1 MVSPLKADSGQAWG
15 RVGAVTSELSAL
27 RAIHRTAAATD
38 TSSRS
43 SDSKT
48 AAIPVWALRGDCA
61 GAGAP
66 RAAGEGRGRRRG
78 ATVGPRGGGAGPGR
92 RNFPRLRFG
101 SGPESR
107 PQLGPQAGWCGRCSA
122 RLWVR
127 PGSACPAPRG
137 DLRGLGVAA
146 GEAEGRESGPTV
158 KVNNSPERGPDC
170 IFLDKHIIF

>member
-107 PQLGPQAGWCGRCSA
+107 PQSGTTGLVVWEVQRSA
-122 RLWVR
+122 M
-127 PGSACPAPRG
+127 GAPRLG
-137 DLRGLGVAA
+137 LSCPEARPAGTGGRG
-146 GEAEGRESGPTV
+146 GRD
-158 KVNNSPERGPDC
+158 RGPGERPDGEGE
-170 IFLDKHIIF
+170 